1 LRKDPKVEMVNRS
14 EITIA
19 LDAMGGCENGEN
31 GTITLNEYS

>member
-1 LRKDPKVEMVNRS
+1 LRKDPKVEMLNKS

-19 LDAMGGCENGEN
+19 LDAMGDCEIGKN